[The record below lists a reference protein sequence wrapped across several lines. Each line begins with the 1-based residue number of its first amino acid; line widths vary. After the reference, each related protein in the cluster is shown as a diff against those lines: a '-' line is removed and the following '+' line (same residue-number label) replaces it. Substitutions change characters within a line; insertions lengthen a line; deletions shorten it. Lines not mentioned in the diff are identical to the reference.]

1 MHRSCLS
8 IWRNRTLRSFVFLF
22 VVASPV
28 LGCAT
33 GPTTSHV
40 ENEMSSLKTFLQ
52 DGTTQ
57 REAVIVKLG
66 IPHATFEDGR
76 ILGYY
81 LSATD
86 ELILVFDAQG
96 RLARHRFIKYPRT
109 QS

>member
-1 MHRSCLS
+1 MRRACLS
-8 IWRNRTLRSFVFLF
+8 IWRNHTIRVLVLLT
-22 VVASPV
+22 VVLSPV

-33 GPTTSHV
+33 GPTNSRI
-40 ENEMSSLKTFLQ
+40 ENEMSSLKAFLQ
-52 DGTTQ
+52 DGTTR
-57 REAVIVKLG
+57 REEVIVELG

-76 ILGYY
+76 IIGYY

-96 RLARHRFIKYPRT
+96 RLARHRFIKFPRT